1 MRSLFATL
9 IAIVMA
15 LTVTSCSLRDIAEVT
30 PDRYDRDLFER
41 QVSKSVRRAVLA
53 SGIDNGSTLIVTMSG
68 DTIVAPRD
76 SSLRASEIRTVYV
89 DIQSPAYPKAIS
101 SRSLKIFTVISIVS
115 VIAGAI
121 LLILIG
127 VFVVVI
133 RRQHGRNKAINHAI
147 DQNYPLPE
155 AFFTGV
161 PAAAPVTINRITETI
176 TERVRTAGPHTDEP
190 SSDNGAAGP
199 SCPPPPPAAE
209 PILEPGISTGN
220 IIDRI
225 CRPGINR
232 TRDLRNSFVL
242 IGMALVLFM
251 AFLSANSEMMAFL
264 CGGSLFVLG
273 LAKLLSI
280 YFSNRF

>member
-1 MRSLFATL
+1 
-9 IAIVMA
+9 MA
-15 LTVTSCSLRDIAEVT
+15 LTVTSCSLQELSEIAPTDYEKN
-30 PDRYDRDLFER
+30 LFER
-41 QVSKSVRRAVLA
+41 QITQSVRRAVHA
-53 SGIDNGSTLIVTMSG
+53 PGIDNGSTIIVTTMG
-68 DTIVAPRD
+68 DTLVAPHD
-76 SSLRASEIRTVYV
+76 SVLKAADIRTVYV
-89 DIQSPAYPKAIS
+89 NIQSPAYPKGIS
-101 SRSLKIFTVISIVS
+101 SRSIELFTIISTVS
-115 VIAGAI
+115 IIAGAI
-121 LLILIG
+121 LLILLG
-127 VFVVVI
+127 VFIVII

-155 AFFTGV
+155 AFFTGA

-176 TERVRTAGPHTDEP
+176 TERVSTAGPRADEP
-190 SSDNGAAGP
+190 SSNNGAAGP
-199 SCPPPPPAAE
+199 ACPPPPPAAE

-220 IIDRI
+220 LIDRI

-251 AFLSANSEMMAFL
+251 AFMSANSEMMAFL

-273 LAKLLSI
+273 VAKLLSI